1 MIKTLKD
8 YGWQVS
14 EYHIDMNRPIERPT
28 ARLNKFCQ
36 LAADDMLL
44 VVYYHGHGSLNEDN
58 ELVFSSHDHPEN
70 SEWAKKAAADLYYE
84 LLSRHNSRHGQKK
97 AASRALMK

>member
-1 MIKTLKD
+1 
-8 YGWQVS
+8 
-14 EYHIDMNRPIERPT
+14 MNRPIERTT

-36 LAADDMLL
+36 LAADDVLL

-70 SEWAKKAAADLYYE
+70 SEWAKKAAADLYSE
-84 LLSRHNSRHGQKK
+84 LLSRQNSRHGQKK